1 VDFCRRAAEAGYR
14 IEYVPRVRAEHSGGH
29 SVKQLPSARMKQY
42 WYVSLLSYAAK
53 HFRPWPYR
61 GVCLAAVLSTV
72 PRTVAGVVCERNLN
86 PVVSNCKIIRLAVKR
101 LVSRTQPAQRS
112 RRTGKT

>member
-1 VDFCRRAAEAGYR
+1 VDFCHRAADAGHQAQ
-14 IEYVPRVRAEHSGGH
+14 YVPQVRAEHLGGH
-29 SVKQLPSARMKQY
+29 SVRKLPSARMEQY

-53 HFRPWPYR
+53 HYRPWPYR

-72 PRTVAGVVCERNLN
+72 PRTVAGIVRERNLN
-86 PVVSNCKIIRLAVKR
+86 PVVSGCKIIRLAVRR
-101 LVSRTQPAQRS
+101 LVSRTQPAQWS